1 MVTSQRAGQKGPMP
15 LKQSPEVIRVL
26 LIEDNPGYSEVIRI
40 MLDKVADTQFYLLG
54 SKTLSDGLHKLAK
67 DGADVILLDLRLPD
81 SQGIETFDR
90 VSAQAQN
97 VPIIVLTVIDDD
109 ELALEAVQ
117 KGAQDYLV
125 KEKVDAKLLV
135 HSIRYAIERKRVD
148 ETLRETDFFLQNILE
163 SSLAISILYT
173 ELDGNILYW
182 NKGAENIFGYKAG
195 EIIGK
200 HKAEIL
206 YPQDEV
212 ETKKKIEEVKSYI
225 FNNKKGTSCEIR
237 EVSKD
242 GHKLWINLHL
252 TPRFD
257 ENGEVI
263 GILGIGQDITERKR
277 MGEMLLNAAQEW
289 RTTFDAISDILC
301 LIDLERKVIRCN
313 RAMTTLLGKPFSDII
328 GQSCYE
334 LMHGTSEPIDGCPFD
349 RMRRT
354 RRSETIFL
362 QRDNQWFNI
371 SVDPLLDEEGNL
383 IGGVHIMTDIT
394 KEKDID
400 KMKTELISNVSHE
413 LRTPLS
419 TIKEGISLMY
429 EGTLGSLHPDQKH
442 MLATVKNNID
452 RLARLI
458 NDLLDISKIEA
469 GKMEL
474 RKSSVNIASLLEE
487 VFSSFQNQAKTKET
501 KLIISVNKDI
511 HSIYIDR
518 DRIYQVMTNLIANSI
533 KFTPAGGRITVA
545 TKDMENE
552 VEISVT
558 DTGVGI
564 SPQNIAGL
572 FDRFSQ
578 FNRVYGP
585 GDGGTGLGL
594 AISKEIV
601 EMHGGRIW
609 VQSEVGGGSTFTFSI
624 PKMSQD
630 EIFREY
636 LTSGLREAAVK
647 DCPLSLVVIH
657 MKNIEKIK
665 AYTDAKVF
673 AILQDIEG
681 LIARTLRRKSD
692 IVSRYKYGE
701 IIIAILMDTAKKDAV
716 SVKERIGQEIK
727 VAVQE
732 KAWPKDIELFLDVVT
747 FPDDAKDAVEM
758 INKISKGLWVAEIFD
773 DKTKGGEDG

>member
-487 VFSSFQNQAKTKET
+487 VFSSFQNQSKINET
-501 KLIISVNKDI
+501 RLIISVNKDI

-636 LTSGLREAAVK
+636 LANGLREAAVK